1 MSLNDAA
8 DVVQRGDRFLVVC
21 HRRPDADA
29 LGSALGFAAVVR
41 ALGKKAVVFVPEPL
55 PETVRFVEGA
65 DRIVGTLDE
74 GDRFD
79 ATFLMDTAAAE
90 LRPSGFP
97 EPEVTGP
104 VVVLD
109 HHAAH
114 DDYGDVIVRDAR
126 AAATAVV
133 VVELAETLGVREL
146 PAEAAK
152 PLYAALVADTGG
164 FRYPGTD
171 ADTMRLG
178 ARLLDAG
185 AEPWPTAYHL
195 FEDWTPARLSLL
207 RELLDTIA
215 FDLDG
220 RLATMRVTRAMLAR
234 AGATDDL
241 VEGFVN
247 YGRMVRGVE
256 VAALVWE
263 QETQANPGPST
274 KVSLRSRGPVDVSRI
289 AVALGGGGHRG
300 AAGALVSDDLDA
312 TLLRI
317 RAEAARLLPSTP

>member
-1 MSLNDAA
+1 
-8 DVVQRGDRFLVVC
+8 
-21 HRRPDADA
+21 
-29 LGSALGFAAVVR
+29 
-41 ALGKKAVVFVPEPL
+41 
-55 PETVRFVEGA
+55 
-65 DRIVGTLDE
+65 
-74 GDRFD
+74 
-79 ATFLMDTAAAE
+79 DTAAAE
-90 LRPSGFP
+90 LLPNGFP

-114 DDYGDVIVRDAR
+114 DDYGDVIVRDVR

-133 VVELAETLGVREL
+133 VVELAEALGVEVL

-178 ARLLDAG
+178 ARLLEAG

-195 FEDWTPARLSLL
+195 FEDWTRSRLRLL
-207 RELLDTIA
+207 RELLDTLE
-215 FDLDG
+215 FELDG

-263 QETQANPGPST
+263 QESEGNPGPST

-300 AAGALVSDDLDA
+300 AAGALVRDDLDA
-312 TLLRI
+312 TLQRI